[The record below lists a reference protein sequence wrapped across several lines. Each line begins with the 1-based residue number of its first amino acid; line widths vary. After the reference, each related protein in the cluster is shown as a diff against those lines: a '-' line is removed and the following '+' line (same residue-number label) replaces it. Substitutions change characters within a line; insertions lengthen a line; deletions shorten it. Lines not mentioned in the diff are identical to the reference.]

1 MLDRQPTAGHAR
13 RTGRRAPSLLAAC
26 LAVVACSRHAEQAPA
41 PGSCRGPAADLVDR
55 FNEQV
60 QRALLPGLAEVEP
73 PKLIAAAQRLARTEL
88 ASQREVLRRHA
99 QWALDQLPA
108 WPGFD
113 RARYVPVDPAAQAGL
128 DEFLAGLADA
138 GAAEGVLGG
147 ALTQGWNPV
156 VMAAMARSLALGR
169 LLDAA
174 TLARRS
180 TLDAIAPPRMRKL
193 GGDVDA
199 PQLALIGGPELFL
212 VELRLAD
219 PPGLYLPARVEWLR
233 ER

>member
-1 MLDRQPTAGHAR
+1 MPEPRTTTAGAP
-13 RTGRRAPSLLAAC
+13 RTVLRNAALLAAC
-26 LAVVACSRHAEQAPA
+26 LAAASCSRAAENGPPA
-41 PGSCRGPAADLVDR
+41 GTCRGPAADLVDR

-60 QRALLPGLAEVEP
+60 QRTLLPGLTESEP
-73 PKLIAAAQRLARTEL
+73 QELIAAAQRMARQEL

-99 QWALDQLPA
+99 RWALDQLPA
-108 WPGFD
+108 WDGFD
-113 RARYVPVDPAAQAGL
+113 RARYEPVDAESQTRL
-128 DEFLAGLADA
+128 DEFLAGLAEA

-169 LLDAA
+169 LLDADA
-174 TLARRS
+174 LARRS

-199 PQLALIGGPELFL
+199 PRLALIGGPELFL
-212 VELRLAD
+212 VELRLVD
-219 PPGLYLPARVEWLR
+219 PPGLYLPTRVDWLR